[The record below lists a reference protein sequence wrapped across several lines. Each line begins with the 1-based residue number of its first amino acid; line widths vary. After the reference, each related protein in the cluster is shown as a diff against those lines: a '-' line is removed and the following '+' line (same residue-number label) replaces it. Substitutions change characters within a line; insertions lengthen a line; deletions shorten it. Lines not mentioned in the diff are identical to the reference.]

1 MVYYLTIRLARVS
14 DKAAILYGMSAIVF
28 LESIALLKGF
38 NGETLTAAIAAI
50 TALGGYLI
58 GRGRSKKYGKK

>member
-1 MVYYLTIRLARVS
+1 MVYYLTIKLAQVS
-14 DKAAILYGMSAIVF
+14 DRVIVIYGISAIF
-28 LESIALLKGF
+28 CLESIALLKGF